1 MILVVMLDRL
11 IGMIGKSR
19 GKVVVSAVDRMVG
32 TTRTTTI
39 EVLIQGVGA

>member
-32 TTRTTTI
+32 TTRTI
-39 EVLIQGVGA
+39 GFLVRGVGA